1 MKRFAIRFEAWYRAL
16 SSALLIL
23 PSASYVEV
31 DERDVVVRM
40 GWAFRAHFPRTAVM
54 VVAPRNAWVL
64 SRGVHGFNG
73 RWLVNGSGDGLVT
86 IHLEPSQRAYVL
98 GVPVRLHELIV
109 SVDDPDA
116 LIAAASSQARD

>member
-1 MKRFAIRFEAWYRAL
+1 MKRFSIKFELWYRAL
-16 SSALLIL
+16 SSALFIL

-40 GWAFRAHFPRTAVM
+40 AWAFRAHFPRTAVRA
-54 VVAPRNAWVL
+54 VAPRNAWVL

-86 IHLEPSQRAYVL
+86 IRLEPAQRAYVL
-98 GVPVRLHELIV
+98 GVPVRLRELIV
-109 SVDDPDA
+109 SVEDAQALSDA
-116 LIAAASSQARD
+116 LLR